1 MVRAEAS
8 YGRRAPMRVDAR
20 QRSLVI
26 LLSASTTTQHCRR
39 ERKGACMSTTPDPGA
54 FEFEKVS
61 VADARKALDESGAGA
76 YAVRRQPENWE
87 AKRKDTPP
95 ETLSDATHAWLAE
108 LPEAVRPKQ
117 LALRYARLANRLC
130 EVWGTRAKCERLLDD
145 LMIDRRGGRK
155 GFPLPVA
162 NELATLRDHYFR
174 LHRGG
179 PSAWEYVEMGR

>member
-1 MVRAEAS
+1 MTRFAVVANVKERA
-8 YGRRAPMRVDAR
+8 
-20 QRSLVI
+20 
-26 LLSASTTTQHCRR
+26 
-39 ERKGACMSTTPDPGA
+39 MSTTPDAGA

-87 AKRKDTPP
+87 AKRKDTAP
-95 ETLSDATHAWLAE
+95 ETLGEATQAWLAE
-108 LPEAVRPKQ
+108 LPEGVRPKQ
-117 LALRYARLANRLC
+117 LALRYPRLANRLC
-130 EVWGTRAKCERLLDD
+130 DAWATPAKCDRLLDE

-174 LHRGG
+174 LHHGG